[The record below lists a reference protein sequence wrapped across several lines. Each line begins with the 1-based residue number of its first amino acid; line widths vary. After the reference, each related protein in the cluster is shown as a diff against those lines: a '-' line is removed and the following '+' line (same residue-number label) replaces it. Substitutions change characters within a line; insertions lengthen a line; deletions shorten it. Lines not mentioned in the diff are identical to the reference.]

1 MVVNKEGDVL
11 RGGSIAWEDGST
23 RVARFMDLGEEI
35 KPGWFG
41 IRRGEKFVGLLGE
54 VFTFLHVIKCRLDL
68 LGEITSW
75 VRI

>member
-1 MVVNKEGDVL
+1 MN
-11 RGGSIAWEDGST
+11 
-23 RVARFMDLGEEI
+23 LGEEVET
-35 KPGWFG
+35 GRFS

-68 LGEITSW
+68 LGEITSG